1 TFLKK
6 IRNSRA
12 VFSDTRRLR
21 RMPANELSGRF
32 YYQRCSDQPS
42 GCRKLEQK
50 GVDKT
55 GFIISSMNC
64 EALLGV
70 SSAHQ
75 HRCNRTA
82 ITIDHRI
89 PEPELNLSERW
100 HGPSPLG
107 LPAQFPQRTLP
118 HAVTPEAK
126 GVRCPIR

>member
-1 TFLKK
+1 
-6 IRNSRA
+6 
-12 VFSDTRRLR
+12 
-21 RMPANELSGRF
+21 
-32 YYQRCSDQPS
+32 
-42 GCRKLEQK
+42 CRKLEQK

-64 EALLGV
+64 EAFLGV

-118 HAVTPEAK
+118 HAVTPDAK
-126 GVRCPIR
+126 GVRCPIRCAWALHRIAQARIRTRSTTAGRSLPHAC